1 MTWTH
6 LVRITHKGV
15 PTFAH
20 LVDPKE
26 SGELDDKIKVN
37 IATGSPVKR
46 NITLTGEIVTVDKKS
61 LLPPVDNVPIVVQI
75 GLNYD
80 DHVNESHGVG
90 YKVRRAILSCVFGDL
105 LNV

>member
-6 LVRITHKGV
+6 LVRITHKGA
-15 PTFAH
+15 PTFAQ

-46 NITLTGEIVTVDKKS
+46 NIKLTGEIVTVAKKS

-75 GLNYD
+75 GLNYS
-80 DHVNESHGVG
+80 DHVNESHAVG
-90 YKVRRAILSCVFGDL
+90 YKVSRAILSGVFEGL
-105 LNV
+105 LNF